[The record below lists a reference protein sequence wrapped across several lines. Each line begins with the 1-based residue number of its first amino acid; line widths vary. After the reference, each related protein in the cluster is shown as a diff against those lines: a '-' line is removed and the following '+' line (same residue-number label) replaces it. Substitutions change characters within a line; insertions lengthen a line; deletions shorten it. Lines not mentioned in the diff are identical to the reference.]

1 MIFNDGYT
9 QYWRDVVN
17 NPIDGLKIADKVQ
30 VMNMLKGLSIQRHHK
45 VLDLGCS
52 YGRLYDAL
60 SFFSDDIYGVD
71 PEASAVQEATSS
83 GYKMAKVGAC
93 EDIPF
98 TNDFFDQIVCW
109 AVFEVVDQQRCL
121 VEANRT
127 LRTGGRI
134 LISGK
139 NARYL
144 LEDDAAFIAEKN
156 AYLKGFRQSFT
167 DLQIMVS
174 QLSLFGFKLIEAHTF
189 PKRGDL
195 ALDSIHIEDSTKTL
209 KEEFYEFVVVLEK
222 MKPVVSHDSSQ
233 IESFSFEFSKTCE
246 EKVRNSQFDNAPE
259 YLKFIGID

>member
-30 VMNMLKGLSIQRHHK
+30 VINMLRGLSIQRHHK

-52 YGRLYDAL
+52 YGRLFDAL
-60 SFFSDDIYGVD
+60 NFFSDDVYGVD
-71 PEASAVQEATSS
+71 PEASAVQEAMST
-83 GYKMAKVGAC
+83 GYTLAKVGAC
-93 EDIPF
+93 EAIPF

-127 LRTGGRI
+127 LRTGGRV

-144 LEDDAAFIAEKN
+144 MADDAAFTAEKN

-174 QLSLFGFKLIEAHTF
+174 QLPLFGFKLVSAYTF
-189 PKRGDL
+189 SKRGDL
-195 ALDSIHIEDSTKTL
+195 ALDSTKMDDNINTL
-209 KEEFYEFVVVLEK
+209 KDEFYEFVVVLEK
-222 MKPVVSHDSSQ
+222 MEPIISFNSRQ
-233 IESFSFEFSKTCE
+233 IEPFSFEFSKTCE
-246 EKVRNSQFDNAPE
+246 EKVRNSEFDNVPE
-259 YLKFIGID
+259 YLRFLGID